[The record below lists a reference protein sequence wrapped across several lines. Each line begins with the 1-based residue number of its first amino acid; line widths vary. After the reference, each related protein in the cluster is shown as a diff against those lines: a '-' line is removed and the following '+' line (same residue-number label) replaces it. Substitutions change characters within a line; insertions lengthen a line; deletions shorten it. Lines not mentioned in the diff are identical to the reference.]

1 MRFARFLC
9 DEILREGILKGK
21 DPKGKNPEGKN
32 PEGKNPKGKNDV
44 IYLKKPVASPVEGW
58 QDRRMHVAPVDT
70 LKENMISTIQ
80 FIEFRTISS

>member
-32 PEGKNPKGKNDV
+32 LKGENDV